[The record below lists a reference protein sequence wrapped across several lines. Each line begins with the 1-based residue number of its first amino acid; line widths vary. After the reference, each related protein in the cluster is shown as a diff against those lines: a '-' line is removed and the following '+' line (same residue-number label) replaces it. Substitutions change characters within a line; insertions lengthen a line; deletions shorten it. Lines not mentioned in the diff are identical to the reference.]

1 MLNKDQQAVAND
13 FYSFLLSDEK
23 EFLIDASAGYGKS
36 YLIKYLAT
44 DGINTYNKGA
54 SAIGSKTFEVALT
67 ATTNK
72 AAEALEVATNLPT
85 RTIHNLLGLIVKPN
99 FSTGEEELK
108 ASGKT
113 QIIKRTVIF
122 IDECSMIDNQL
133 FDFIHKLTHE
143 CKLVYVGDKY
153 QLTPVRSGLSPVYKN
168 NLVEHTL
175 TIPMRNANHKELV
188 DLCTQLKKTVE
199 TGVFNPIKLVPGII
213 DLYDKDQMAK
223 AYQKEFVVNNGQDAR
238 SLTYTNKMSVIY
250 NNYIKSIR
258 GQTEVFN
265 DGDFCISNSVCCLG
279 NKTLH
284 AEDEIYI
291 KKVIKRHV
299 QRQLA
304 EGFQPVELSLCE
316 IEWHGQLI
324 ETAIPESYHQVKNL
338 LKALAKAKEWYQY
351 FAIKEGFLDLRP
363 RDSCTIH
370 KAQGSTLNTV
380 FIDAKDLSTCT
391 VSSTTARLLYVA
403 VSRAKSH
410 VIFYGDLKSKY
421 GKFV

>member
-1 MLNKDQQAVAND
+1 MLNKDQQQVAND
-13 FYSFLLSDEK
+13 FYSFLLSDDK

-36 YLIKYLAT
+36 YLIKHLAT
-44 DGINTYNKGA
+44 DGMNTYNKAA
-54 SAIGSKTFEVALT
+54 SAIGSNMYDVALT

-72 AAEALEVATNLPT
+72 AAEALEVATGLPT
-85 RTIHNLLGLIVKPN
+85 KTIHSLLGLVVKPN
-99 FSTGEEELK
+99 FSTGSEELK
-108 ASGKT
+108 TSGKT
-113 QIIKRTVIF
+113 QVIRRTVIF

-133 FDFIHKLTHE
+133 FEFIHRLTHE

-153 QLTPVRSGLSPVYKN
+153 QLTPVKSGLSPVYRN

-175 TIPMRNANHKELV
+175 TIPMRNANHQELV

-199 TGVFNPIKLVPGII
+199 TGVFNPIKLVPGVI

-223 AYQKEFVVNNGQDAR
+223 AYQQEFVVNKGQAAR
-238 SLTYTNKMSVIY
+238 SLTYTNKQSVIY
-250 NNYIKSIR
+250 NNYIKHIR
-258 GQTEVFN
+258 GLTEVFN

-291 KKVIKRHV
+291 RKVNKRHV

-304 EGFQPVELSLCE
+304 EGYPTVELSLCE
-316 IEWHGQLI
+316 IEWHGYLI

-338 LKALAKAKEWYQY
+338 LKALARDKKWYQY

-370 KAQGSTLNTV
+370 KAQGSTLDTV
-380 FIDAKDLSTCT
+380 FIDVTDLSTCT
-391 VSSTTARLLYVA
+391 VSNTTARLLYVA
-403 VSRAKSH
+403 ASRAKSH
-410 VIFYGDLKSKY
+410 IIFYGDLKNKY
-421 GKFV
+421 GHFI